1 MLVLPCVS
9 IVAPPESSWRVN
21 APLVLRRLRAA
32 VAELPDG
39 YAELPR
45 LVGEVLLNARAGKY
59 QDADRQHVEH
69 LIVALEGGSLG
80 VLGPVGLKGDL
91 RNLAVIGPAGSDTL
105 CALRRTAV
113 QQHHVRMLGVD
124 LIELVPDHPVIVAVE
139 ATGEGDL
146 RPGGQ

>member
-45 LVGEVLLNARAGKY
+45 LVGEVLLNAGAGKY

-69 LIVALEGGSLG
+69 LIIALEGGGLG

-91 RNLAVIGPAGSDTL
+91 RNLAMIGPTGGNPLGTL
-105 CALRRTAV
+105 WRSAM
-113 QQHHVRMLGVD
+113 QQDHVGMLGAD
-124 LIELVPDHPVIVAVE
+124 PIEHVPD
-139 ATGEGDL
+139 
-146 RPGGQ
+146 